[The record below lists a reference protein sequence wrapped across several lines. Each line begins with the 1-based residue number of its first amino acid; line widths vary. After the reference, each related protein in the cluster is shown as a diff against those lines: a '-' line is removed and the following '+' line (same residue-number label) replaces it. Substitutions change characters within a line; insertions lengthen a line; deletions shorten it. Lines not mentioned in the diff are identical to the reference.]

1 MLAQSTMEQRNEFDE
16 KKNTETTVIPVVQEK
31 AIISKEIVD
40 TSKVIVRKR
49 VTEEETTL
57 NIPLIH
63 ERFTIEHVPVNQI
76 VASPPAVR
84 QEGDTTIIP
93 VLREVLVV
101 EKRYELVEEVHVTK
115 KKTVVPHVQEITLR
129 KEVVEVER
137 KPLQD
142 GNQL

>member
-1 MLAQSTMEQRNEFDE
+1 MMAQSTMEQRNEFE
-16 KKNTETTVIPVVQEK
+16 KKKNTETTVIPVVHEK
-31 AIISKEIVD
+31 AIITKKTVD
-40 TSKVIVRKR
+40 TAKVFVRKR

-63 ERFTIEHVPVNQI
+63 EGFTIEHVPVNQI
-76 VASPPAVR
+76 VATPPAVR

>member
-1 MLAQSTMEQRNEFDE
+1 
-16 KKNTETTVIPVVQEK
+16 
-31 AIISKEIVD
+31 
-40 TSKVIVRKR
+40 
-49 VTEEETTL
+49 
-57 NIPLIH
+57 
-63 ERFTIEHVPVNQI
+63 

>member
-1 MLAQSTMEQRNEFDE
+1 MMAQSTMEQRNEFE
-16 KKNTETTVIPVVQEK
+16 KKKNTETTVIPVVQEK

-40 TSKVIVRKR
+40 TSKIIVRKR

-76 VASPPAVR
+76 VATPPAVR